1 MLGSTMPRLTPCSIT
16 RDLISFLLPPAT
28 VLNTSEWLIA
38 GSDSS
43 STVPDMITVRGVVTA
58 VFRERKSENLRRI
71 VFTEQLITTQ
81 VVRDCNA
88 WLTVLTG
95 IVVVELLPAQGV
107 VMMAANGEMLGIILV
122 TGNNH
127 AN

>member
-1 MLGSTMPRLTPCSIT
+1 M
-16 RDLISFLLPPAT
+16 
-28 VLNTSEWLIA
+28 
-38 GSDSS
+38 
-43 STVPDMITVRGVVTA
+43 
-58 VFRERKSENLRRI
+58 FRERKSENLRRI
-71 VFTEQLITTQ
+71 VFTEHLITTQ

-127 AN
+127 HN

>member
-1 MLGSTMPRLTPCSIT
+1 MLGSQYSLV
-16 RDLISFLLPPAT
+16 LL
-28 VLNTSEWLIA
+28 
-38 GSDSS
+38 
-43 STVPDMITVRGVVTA
+43 
-58 VFRERKSENLRRI
+58 
-71 VFTEQLITTQ
+71 
-81 VVRDCNA
+81 
-88 WLTVLTG
+88 